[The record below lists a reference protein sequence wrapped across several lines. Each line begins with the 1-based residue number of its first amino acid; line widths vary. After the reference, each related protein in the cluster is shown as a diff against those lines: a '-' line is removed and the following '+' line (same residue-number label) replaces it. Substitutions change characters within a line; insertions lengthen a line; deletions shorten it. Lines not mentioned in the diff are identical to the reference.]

1 MAFRQERR
9 RWHALRAWCTMF
21 AMGRI
26 FEVRKHTMFARW
38 NRMAKQFARVAKD
51 ITMAVKSGGADPAS
65 NPTLRR
71 TIQNARAIN
80 MPKDKVEAA
89 IKRAAGRDAANYS
102 QVLYEG
108 YAPHGVALLVET
120 ATDNPTRTV
129 AAVRNIIT
137 KGGGNLATN
146 GSVSFLFHKMGV
158 FRLNPQGLDQDDLE
172 LYLIDHGLEEMGES
186 TGDKGEPQ
194 LVIRC
199 AFADFGKLQEALEA
213 RGLVPLSASHEY
225 ICTVPTQLPEG
236 QATEV
241 LTVIDRL
248 EQDDD
253 VQQVFHTLA

>member
-1 MAFRQERR
+1 
-9 RWHALRAWCTMF
+9 MF

-51 ITMAVKSGGADPAS
+51 ITMAVKSGGSDPAS

-89 IKRAAGRDAANYS
+89 IKRAVGRDAANYS

-172 LYLIDHGLEEMGES
+172 LYLMDHGLEEMGES

-213 RGLVPLSASHEY
+213 RGLTPLSASHEY
-225 ICTVPTQLPEG
+225 ICTVPTQLPDA

>member
-1 MAFRQERR
+1 
-9 RWHALRAWCTMF
+9 
-21 AMGRI
+21 MGRI

-38 NRMAKQFARVAKD
+38 NRMAKQFARIAKD
-51 ITMAVKSGGADPAS
+51 ITMAVKSGGPDPAS

-71 TIQNARAIN
+71 MIQNARAVN

-89 IKRAAGRDAANYS
+89 IKRASGRDATNYH
-102 QVLYEG
+102 QVIYEG

-129 AAVRNIIT
+129 AGVRNIMS
-137 KGGGNLATN
+137 KHGGNLATN
-146 GSVSFLFHKMGV
+146 GSVSFLFKKMGV
-158 FRLNPQGLDQDDLE
+158 FRLNPEGIDQDDLE

-186 TGDKGEPQ
+186 TGEKGEPQ
-194 LVIRC
+194 IVIRC

-213 RGLVPLSASHEY
+213 RSISPLSAEHEY
-225 ICTVPTQLPEG
+225 ICTVPTELPEE

-241 LTVIDRL
+241 LTVIDKL

-253 VQQVFHTLA
+253 VQKVFHTLA

>member
-1 MAFRQERR
+1 
-9 RWHALRAWCTMF
+9 
-21 AMGRI
+21 MGRI

-38 NRMAKQFARVAKD
+38 NRMAKQFARIAKD
-51 ITMAVKSGGADPAS
+51 ITMAVKSGGPDPGA

-71 TIQNARAIN
+71 IIQNARAVN
-80 MPKDKVEAA
+80 MPKDRVEAA
-89 IKRAAGRDAANYS
+89 IKRASGRDATNYH

-129 AAVRNIIT
+129 AAVRNVIT
-137 KGGGNLATN
+137 KNGGNLATN
-146 GSVSFLFHKMGV
+146 GSVSFLFKKMGV
-158 FRLNPQGLDQDDLE
+158 FRLAPAGIDQDDLE

-186 TGDKGEPQ
+186 SGEKGEPQ
-194 LVIRC
+194 LLIRC

-213 RGLVPLSASHEY
+213 RGITPLSAEHEY
-225 ICTVPTQLPEG
+225 LCTVPTQLPEA

-241 LTVIDRL
+241 LTLIDRL